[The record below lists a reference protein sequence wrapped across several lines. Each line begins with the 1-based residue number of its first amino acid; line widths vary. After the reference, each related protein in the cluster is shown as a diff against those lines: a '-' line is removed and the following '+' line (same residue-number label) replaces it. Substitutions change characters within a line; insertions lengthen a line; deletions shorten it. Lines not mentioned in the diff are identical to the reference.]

1 MYRKGEAKD
10 ESLDIYKHKYLGF
23 HLIMSKKKTTE
34 EFIKECK
41 DKNIIYDL
49 SKITYN
55 SAKEKVCAICPE
67 HGEFWITP
75 DNLLHGKGCPKC
87 AIEKNRLRC
96 TKGIEKFREEIENKY
111 PNKFDLTQS
120 EYIGTKTKIKVIC
133 HEKDEFGHEHGEFW
147 ITPSHLLNGQGCPK
161 CNSFLYKKYI
171 PYLYKQEV
179 ELIEYIPPHD
189 NKDSKLRLRCIKH
202 DKIFEIDTKQILKQ
216 EHLCPECR
224 NEYNLK
230 KQKENFIAKS
240 CEKHNYFYRYDNV
253 NFKDYSTKV
262 SITCP
267 IHGEFWQAPCNHIK
281 GQGCPKCANEKRTSN
296 TKEFTNKLKKL
307 IGDKYDLT
315 KVEYIN
321 AATKVCIICPE
332 HGEFYATPNALL
344 QGKGCP
350 KCAGKYKTT
359 EDIVNEFK
367 KINGDRLDYSK
378 VNYEKADKKVCIIC
392 PEHGEFWV
400 TPNKHLQGRGCPKCK
415 ESYLERTVT
424 NYLDSHNIKYIPQY
438 PNKDIIGLKKC
449 DFYIEEYN
457 IVIECQGK
465 QHIGYI
471 CGWNTEEKYKELL
484 SRDIDKYR
492 ELSSAGIKV
501 YYFFDERVFNS
512 NIYTDK
518 SFQGIYNKG
527 NTYTQL
533 DELFNKIKID
543 YNGQKEE
550 KKE

>member
-1 MYRKGEAKD
+1 
-10 ESLDIYKHKYLGF
+10 
-23 HLIMSKKKTTE
+23 MSKKKTTE

-179 ELIEYIPPHD
+179 ELIEYIPSHD

-202 DKIFEIDTKQILKQ
+202 NKIFEIDTKQILKQ

-392 PEHGEFWV
+392 PEHGEFW
-400 TPNKHLQGRGCPKCK
+400 
-415 ESYLERTVT
+415 
-424 NYLDSHNIKYIPQY
+424 
-438 PNKDIIGLKKC
+438 
-449 DFYIEEYN
+449 
-457 IVIECQGK
+457 
-465 QHIGYI
+465 
-471 CGWNTEEKYKELL
+471 
-484 SRDIDKYR
+484 
-492 ELSSAGIKV
+492 
-501 YYFFDERVFNS
+501 
-512 NIYTDK
+512 
-518 SFQGIYNKG
+518 
-527 NTYTQL
+527 
-533 DELFNKIKID
+533 
-543 YNGQKEE
+543 
-550 KKE
+550 